1 MKTILIAFALAA
13 LGIYG
18 IAKAAP
24 QTCPGDANGDNYVD
38 ILDLSLTVSN
48 IGKGTAPYAYGDVNG
63 DSIVTQADLDIE
75 AANYGRTCV
84 PVGGLSTD

>member
-1 MKTILIAFALAA
+1 MKTITFAFALAA

-24 QTCPGDANGDNYVD
+24 QTCPGDANGDNVVN

-63 DSIVTQADLDIE
+63 DSIVTQADLDLE